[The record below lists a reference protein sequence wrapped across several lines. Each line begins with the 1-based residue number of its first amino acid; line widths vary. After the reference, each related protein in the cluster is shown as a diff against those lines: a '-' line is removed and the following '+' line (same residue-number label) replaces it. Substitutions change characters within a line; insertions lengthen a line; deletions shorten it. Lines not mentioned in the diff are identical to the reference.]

1 VALELRLTPPVDRA
15 KLFYRRVLQT
25 LNGAHVPF
33 LVGGALALT
42 RYTGVKRKMKDLDL
56 MARRSDW
63 PLIARVLR
71 NEGIHTRMAFPHW
84 LGKAS
89 TGHALVDIIFSGGS
103 GVTPVDDEWFERSQG
118 MRLWGHDVR
127 VCPVEELL
135 WSKAFV
141 MERERFDGAD
151 VQHLIL
157 ARGHRLDWRHLC
169 KRFRG
174 HERVLLAHVVL
185 FGYIFPGESRRVPRW
200 VTPYLL
206 AQPVTPPIDR
216 ARLCRGPLL
225 SRAQYLVDVNGR
237 RYRDARLP
245 PFGTM
250 TRRERRVWS
259 KGIPPTAGLA
269 NDIKHIKE

>member
-1 VALELRLTPPVDRA
+1 MR
-15 KLFYRRVLQT
+15 T
-25 LNGAHVPF
+25 LNDAEVPF
-33 LVGGALALT
+33 LIGGALALT
-42 RYTGVKRKMKDLDL
+42 HYTGIKRKTKDLDL

-63 PLIARVLR
+63 PLISRVLR
-71 NEGIHTRMAFPHW
+71 NAGIRTRMAFPHW

-89 TGHALVDIIFSGGS
+89 LGRALVDIIFSGGS
-103 GVTPVDDEWFERSQG
+103 GVTPVDDEWFERAEPLH
-118 MRLWGHDVR
+118 LWGQDVS
-127 VCPVEELL
+127 VCPAEELL
-135 WSKAFV
+135 WSKSFV

-157 ARGHRLDWRHLC
+157 ARGPRLDWRHLC

-174 HERVLLAHVVL
+174 HERVLLAHVAL
-185 FGYIFPGESRRVPRW
+185 FGYIYPGEAQRVPRW
-200 VTPYLL
+200 VMPYLL
-206 AQPVTPPIDR
+206 SRPVAPPLDLK
-216 ARLCRGPLL
+216 RLCRGPLR

-250 TRRERRVWS
+250 TRREREVWS

-269 NDIKHIKE
+269 NDVGHIKA